1 MSTCPIIIK
10 PTQRPRRSDRRGSIA
25 LVALTALV
33 VVFIIGLGL
42 LTLGGNARLSGKR
55 AMRLSG
61 AQTMASSGVEYGY
74 WQVLFNNQP
83 LPYSSSRSLGSG
95 SFTVTVTDNSA
106 SLAGTVKIVS
116 TGAQSGD
123 NMKLTRVMKGKS
135 VYDYALSLYNDFS
148 DGGKTLT
155 LGSSGVNS
163 DFYENGSVQTDANT
177 TVNGNVKVVGA
188 INSPFKSVTGTTTAG
203 VTALPFSALD
213 TSATGPYA
221 LNATATYPSSQ
232 TWSNFTFP
240 STGAIIYITGNL
252 TLSGGTITGTGTIV
266 CTGQL
271 QINGNVSS
279 TFSSDKMAFLA
290 GNGIVVN
297 AAATVTGI
305 YYTDNPSRNAPF
317 TIKSQF
323 TLTSGSLI
331 CDTLTV
337 NIGPISVIH
346 DPNLNPAVYRQLH
359 LPGY

>member
-1 MSTCPIIIK
+1 M
-10 PTQRPRRSDRRGSIA
+10 A
-25 LVALTALV
+25 LAAIVALV

-55 AMRLSG
+55 TMRLSG
-61 AQTMASSGVEYGY
+61 AQAVASSGVEYGY
-74 WQVLFNNQP
+74 WQVMFNNQT
-83 LPYSSSRSLGSG
+83 LPYTTSRSLGSG
-95 SFTVTVTDNSA
+95 SFSVTVTDNSA
-106 SLAGTVKIVS
+106 SAAGTIKIVS

-123 NMKLTRVMKGKS
+123 NVKLTRVMKGKS
-135 VYDYALSLYNDFS
+135 VYDYALSLYNDFY

-155 LGSSGVNS
+155 LGSSGVNG
-163 DFYENGSVQTDANT
+163 DFYENGSVQADAHT
-177 TVNGNVKVVGA
+177 TVNGNVKVAGA
-188 INSPFKSVTGTTTAG
+188 INKPFNSVTGTTTTG

-252 TLSGGTITGTGTIV
+252 TLNGGTITGTGTIV
-266 CTGQL
+266 CTGRL

-290 GNGIVVN
+290 GNGILVN
-297 AAATVTGI
+297 AAATVTGL
-305 YYTDNPSRNAPF
+305 YYTDNPTRSASF
-317 TIKSQF
+317 TINSQF
-323 TLTSGSLI
+323 TVTSGSVI
-331 CDTLTV
+331 SDTLTASS
-337 NIGPISVIH
+337 GPISVIH
-346 DPNLNPAVYRQLH
+346 DPNLNAAVYRQLH